1 MTRFRFSL
9 LGLAGATVVI
19 AVACASLVNASA
31 LVSSLI
37 WGATLLCLTF
47 ALLCAM
53 LSAPARRGFW
63 VGFAVVGWLY
73 ALCVYGPLFG
83 LANVTSLDPL
93 LRMAGEAMPQAKQTQ
108 TLTILPLP
116 ETYVADTGTI
126 LLGIADASQGTSPK
140 AVDLDLKYMSVPA
153 LTGKDSDFIDSFV
166 RVSHAFVAL
175 LLGIVGGVSGHFIR
189 RRAVLATSATS

>member
-9 LGLAGATVVI
+9 LSLAGGTADV

-53 LSAPARRGFW
+53 LSTPARRGFW

-73 ALCVYGPLFG
+73 ALFAYGPLSG
-83 LANVTSLDPL
+83 LSNVTSLDPL
-93 LRMAGEAMPQAKQTQ
+93 FRQAAEAMPQAKQLQ
-108 TLTILPLP
+108 TATALPLP
-116 ETYVADTGTI
+116 RTYVVDTGTS
-126 LLGIADASQGTSPK
+126 LLVSADASQGATSK
-140 AVDLDLKYMSVPA
+140 AVDRALRYLSVQA
-153 LTGKDSDFIDSFV
+153 SSVKNSDFIDSFV
-166 RVSHAFVAL
+166 RISHAFVAL
-175 LLGIVGGVSGHFIR
+175 LLGIVGGISGHFIR
-189 RRAVLATSATS
+189 RRTILATSATP